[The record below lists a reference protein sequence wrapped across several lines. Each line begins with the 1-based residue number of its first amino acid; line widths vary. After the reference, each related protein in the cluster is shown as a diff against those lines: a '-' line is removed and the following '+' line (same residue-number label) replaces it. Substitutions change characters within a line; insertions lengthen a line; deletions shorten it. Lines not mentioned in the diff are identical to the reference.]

1 MSVVIARNEL
11 RRLFVQPL
19 AWTLLAVVLGLLAYF
34 FLLTLQGFLV
44 LMPKIAGNPGA
55 PGVTD
60 LVALPL
66 LRAIASVLLLI
77 VPLLGM
83 RAVAGDRQSGS
94 LPLLLSSGSTDTRIV
109 LGKYFGL
116 LAFVA
121 LLIALALAMPLS
133 LQVATSL
140 DLGRIASA
148 ALGLAL
154 FAGALTALALC
165 ASACTQQPVVAA
177 GFALVLNILLW
188 MLDAGAR
195 YEGVTSNFVNYLAL
209 PTHLEPFLHG
219 IVATVDILY
228 FVLLSAVALALAAR
242 RLAASRVRG

>member
-1 MSVVIARNEL
+1 MSLVIARNEL

-19 AWTLLAVVLGLLAYF
+19 AWTLLAIVLGLLAYF

-44 LMPKIAGNPGA
+44 LMPKIAGNPLA

-66 LRAIASVLLLI
+66 LRAIASVLLLV

-83 RAVAGDRQSGS
+83 RTLAGDRQSGA
-94 LPLLLSSGSTDTRIV
+94 LPLLLVCGLSDARVV
-109 LGKYFGL
+109 LGKFFGL
-116 LAFVA
+116 FVYLA
-121 LLIALALAMPLS
+121 LLIALAFAMMLS
-133 LQVATSL
+133 LQVGTTL
-140 DLGRIASA
+140 DLGRLAAA
-148 ALGLAL
+148 ALGLLL
-154 FAGALTALALC
+154 FAGTLAALAVC
-165 ASACTQQPVVAA
+165 ASAYTTQPVVAA

-195 YEGVTSNFVNYLAL
+195 YEGVTSNFINYLAL

-219 IVATVDILY
+219 IVATVDIVY
-228 FVLLSAVALALAAR
+228 FVLLGGIALTLAAR
-242 RLAASRVRG
+242 RLGSARVRG

>member
-1 MSVVIARNEL
+1 MSLVVARNEL

-19 AWTLLAVVLGLLAYF
+19 AWALLAVVLGLLAYF

-44 LMPKIAGNPGA
+44 LMPKIAGNPAA

-83 RAVAGDRQSGS
+83 RAFAGDRQSGA
-94 LPLLLSSGSTDTRIV
+94 LPLLLVSGLSDARIV
-109 LGKYFGL
+109 LGKYLGL
-116 LAFVA
+116 LAFLA
-121 LLIALALAMPLS
+121 LLVALALAMPLS
-133 LQVATSL
+133 LEVATAL
-140 DLGRIASA
+140 DLGRLAAA
-148 ALGLAL
+148 ALGLLL
-154 FAGALTALALC
+154 FAATLAALALC
-165 ASACTQQPVVAA
+165 ASAYAQQPVVAA
-177 GFALVLNILLW
+177 GLALMLDLLLW

-195 YEGVTSNFVNYLAL
+195 YEGVTSDFVNYLAL

-219 IVATVDILY
+219 IVATVDIVY
-228 FVLLSAVALALAAR
+228 FVLLAAVALALTTR
-242 RLAASRVRG
+242 RLSASRERG

>member
-1 MSVVIARNEL
+1 MSLVIARNEL

-19 AWTLLAVVLGLLAYF
+19 AWALLAAVLGVLAYF

-44 LMPKIAGNPGA
+44 LMPKISGNPTA

-66 LRAIASVLLLI
+66 LRAIASVLLLV

-83 RAVAGDRQSGS
+83 RAFAGDRQSGA
-94 LPLLLSSGSTDTRIV
+94 LPLLLVSGLSDARIV
-109 LGKYFGL
+109 LGKYLGL
-116 LAFVA
+116 LAFLVV
-121 LLIALALAMPLS
+121 LILFALAMPLS
-133 LQVATSL
+133 LQVGSAL
-140 DLGRIASA
+140 DLARLVTA
-148 ALGLAL
+148 ALGLVL
-154 FAGALTALALC
+154 FAGALAALALC
-165 ASACTQQPVVAA
+165 ASSYTQQPAVAA
-177 GFALVLNILLW
+177 GLALVLNLLLW

-195 YEGVTSNFVNYLAL
+195 YEGVSSGLVNYLAL

-219 IVATVDILY
+219 IVASVDIVY
-228 FVLLSAVALALAAR
+228 FVLVSAVALALAAR

>member
-1 MSVVIARNEL
+1 MSLVIARNEL

-19 AWTLLAVVLGLLAYF
+19 AWVLLTAVLVMLAYF

-44 LMPKIAGNPGA
+44 LMPKIAGNPAA

-83 RAVAGDRQSGS
+83 RAFAGDRQSAS
-94 LPLLLSSGSTDTRIV
+94 LPLLLSAGLSDSRVV
-109 LGKYFGL
+109 LGKYLGL
-116 LAFVA
+116 VAFLV
-121 LLIALALAMPLS
+121 LLIALTLAMPLS

-140 DLGRIASA
+140 DLGRLAAA
-148 ALGLAL
+148 ALGLIL
-154 FAGALTALALC
+154 FAAALAELALC
-165 ASACTQQPVVAA
+165 ASACTQQPAVAA
-177 GFALVLNILLW
+177 GLALVLNILLW

-195 YEGVTSNFVNYLAL
+195 YEGVSSNFVNYLAL

-228 FVLLSAVALALAAR
+228 FVLLSAVALALATR

>member
-1 MSVVIARNEL
+1 MSLVIARNEL

-19 AWTLLAVVLGLLAYF
+19 AWALLAAVIGVLAYF
-34 FLLTLQGFLV
+34 FLLTLQGFLI
-44 LMPKIAGNPGA
+44 LMPKIAGTPSA

-83 RAVAGDRQSGS
+83 RAFAAERGAGT
-94 LPLLLSSGSTDTRIV
+94 LPLLLASGLGDRRIV
-109 LGKYFGL
+109 LGKYWAL
-116 LAFVA
+116 LVFLA
-121 LLIALALAMPLS
+121 LLIGLALAMPLS
-133 LQVATSL
+133 LQVGTALDVGRLATAAFGL
-140 DLGRIASA
+140 ILFAA
-148 ALGLAL
+148 ALA
-154 FAGALTALALC
+154 ALALC
-165 ASACTQQPVVAA
+165 ASSYAQQPAVAA
-177 GFALVLNILLW
+177 GLALVLNLLLW

-219 IVATVDILY
+219 IVASVDVVY
-228 FVLLSAVALALAAR
+228 FVLLSTVALTLAAR
-242 RLAASRVRG
+242 RLGASRVRG

>member
-1 MSVVIARNEL
+1 MSLVIARNEL

-19 AWTLLAVVLGLLAYF
+19 AWTLLAAVLGVLAYF

-44 LMPKIAGNPGA
+44 VMPKIAGNPTA

-83 RAVAGDRQSGS
+83 RAFAGDRQSGA
-94 LPLLLSSGSTDTRIV
+94 LPLLLASGLSDARIV
-109 LGKYFGL
+109 LGKYLG
-116 LAFVA
+116 
-121 LLIALALAMPLS
+121 LIAFLVILILLALAMPLS
-133 LQVATSL
+133 LQVGTAL
-140 DLGRIASA
+140 DLARLAAAAFGLVLFTGALA
-148 ALGLAL
+148 ALAV
-154 FAGALTALALC
+154 C
-165 ASACTQQPVVAA
+165 ASSYAQQPAVAA
-177 GFALVLNILLW
+177 GFALVLNLLLW

-195 YEGVTSNFVNYLAL
+195 YEGVSSDFVNYLAL

-219 IVATVDILY
+219 IVASVDIVY
-228 FVLLSAVALALAAR
+228 FVLLSTVALALATR
-242 RLAASRVRG
+242 RLGAGRVRA

>member
-1 MSVVIARNEL
+1 MSLVIARNEL

-19 AWTLLAVVLGLLAYF
+19 AWVLLTVVLVMLAYF

-44 LMPKIAGNPGA
+44 LMPKIAGTPAA

-66 LRAIASVLLLI
+66 LRGIASVLLLI

-83 RAVAGDRQSGS
+83 RAFAGDRQSGN
-94 LPLLLSSGSTDTRIV
+94 LLLLLSAGLSDARVV
-109 LGKYFGL
+109 LGKYLGL
-116 LAFVA
+116 VAFLV
-121 LLIALALAMPLS
+121 LLIALALALPLS

-140 DLGRIASA
+140 DLGRLAAA
-148 ALGLAL
+148 ALGLVL
-154 FAGALTALALC
+154 FAAALAALAVC
-165 ASACTQQPVVAA
+165 ASAFAQQPAVAA
-177 GFALVLNILLW
+177 GLALVLNILLW

-219 IVATVDILY
+219 IVATVDITY